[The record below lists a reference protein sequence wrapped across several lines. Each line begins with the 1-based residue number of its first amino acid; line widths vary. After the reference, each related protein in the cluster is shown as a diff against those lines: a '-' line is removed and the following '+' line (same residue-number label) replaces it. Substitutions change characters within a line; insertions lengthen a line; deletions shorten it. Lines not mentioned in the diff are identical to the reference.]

1 MRRQLLYLQWLLEF
15 VAVMSTVCR
24 GSTEANSIIE
34 TANVIID
41 NYLQDRSE
49 LTLHCKSKDD
59 DLGVQVVPFKGS
71 FQFHFRVNFR
81 MTTLFFCSFQWEEKL
96 EHFDIY
102 KAWRDF
108 KLCHINCMWRIRA
121 EPRVLVC
128 TTRTLSSMTFAI
140 PGNLQICNLIN
151 VIQLWI
157 QE

>member
-96 EHFDIY
+96 
-102 KAWRDF
+102 
-108 KLCHINCMWRIRA
+108 CHINCMWRIRA